1 MRLVIAA
8 VGRSRRDATR
18 ELYEDYAGRLPWPVE
33 LKEIEERKP
42 LPTAERIKREGERL
56 LAALPE
62 GATMVALDGGGR
74 ELSSTALA
82 KTLGRWRDSGVR
94 HIGFVIGGADGLDK
108 ALTGR
113 ADIVLSLGA
122 MTWPHMLVRVMLAEQ
137 LYRASAILTGH
148 PYHRE

>member
-82 KTLGRWRDSGVR
+82 KTLG
-94 HIGFVIGGADGLDK
+94 LCPQQ
-108 ALTGR
+108 
-113 ADIVLSLGA
+113 LGA
-122 MTWPHMLVRVMLAEQ
+122 PPIPWVLQGPWPPLLGGEIH
-137 LYRASAILTGH
+137 S
-148 PYHRE
+148 REARGE

>member
-1 MRLVIAA
+1 M
-8 VGRSRRDATR
+8 
-18 ELYEDYAGRLPWPVE
+18 E

-94 HIGFVIGGADGLDK
+94 HLGFIIGGADGLDK